1 MAFRILLL
9 TGWLLLGVAGA
20 VAHYYGPG
28 VDRVKLDK
36 VARYLKAAEKQAKAK
51 DFASAVE
58 QYDAALKDLPEG
70 HTAEARKIRLERAKA
85 QMLNKQLPDA
95 HRDLR
100 TLVDEL
106 TADPAGDAKVLAEA
120 REAQASSQY
129 YMTWLMRLEG
139 QGREVWEPEVESSRQ
154 NYKLLAED
162 AVKRGEAK
170 LAKKYAEDLEASI
183 RLARMDLSELQGLP
197 LPSQ

>member
-20 VAHYYGPG
+20 VAHFYGPG

-36 VARYLKAAEKQAKAK
+36 VARHLKAADKQAQAK
-51 DFASAVE
+51 DYAAAVE
-58 QYDAALKDLPEG
+58 LYDSALKDLPEG
-70 HTAEARKIRLERAKA
+70 HTSEARKIRLERAKA

-95 HRDLR
+95 HEDLR

-106 TADPAGDAKVLAEA
+106 SADTSADLEVLAEA
-120 REAQASSQY
+120 REAQANSQY

-139 QGREVWEPEVESSRQ
+139 QGREVWEPEVESARQ
-154 NYKLLAED
+154 NFKMLAED

-170 LAKKYAEDLEASI
+170 LAKKLAEDLEASI